1 MLKDIDQNEV
11 AKYNHINGLHL
22 LKESYKNN
30 RFVVKLNRSQYRFL
44 MYVGL
49 IERGSTGAKNGMR
62 YTLSMLGRK
71 EMKALGV
78 CVKDEPLRT
87 CRVCGREA
95 NTVEELELFEFNNNS
110 KYNRANR
117 CRSCLD
123 LYNMKGKR
131 LE

>member
-11 AKYNHINGLHL
+11 SKYNHINGLEL
-22 LKESYKNN
+22 LKESYKDNG
-30 RFVVKLNRSQYRFL
+30 FVIKLNRSQYRFL

-49 IERGSTGAKNGMR
+49 IERGHTGIRNGMS
-62 YTLSMLGRK
+62 YTLTKLGRE
-71 EMKALGV
+71 EMRALGV

-117 CRSCLD
+117 CRECLT

>member
-62 YTLSMLGRK
+62 
-71 EMKALGV
+71 
-78 CVKDEPLRT
+78 
-87 CRVCGREA
+87 
-95 NTVEELELFEFNNNS
+95 
-110 KYNRANR
+110 
-117 CRSCLD
+117 
-123 LYNMKGKR
+123 
-131 LE
+131 